1 MVPEFIITIDNFEGP
16 LDLMFHL
23 IKENKLD
30 LFDLD
35 VLVLANQY
43 IAYIKA
49 MEELNLEIASE
60 YLVELAYLLEYK
72 SKKLLPK
79 EKSELEGEY
88 EDVNPDELVARLLE
102 YKKYQEISRELD
114 RLAKERE
121 RLLEK
126 PASSL
131 IDQWVKEADTKIEA
145 MAVYQ
150 LFNAMERCQR
160 RFAVLEPLRIQTAER
175 EMTVEERI
183 EQVRKLIVG
192 LPEVFSFD
200 ELCRDAQDRLT
211 VIMTFLAILEM
222 LKNQALIY
230 HSKGDNIYFRR
241 GGTYEK

>member
-1 MVPEFIITIDNFEGP
+1 MVPDFIITIDKFEGP

-49 MEELNLEIASE
+49 MEEMNLEIASE

-88 EDVNPDELVARLLE
+88 EDVDPDELVARLLE
-102 YKKYQEISRELD
+102 YKKYQEISHELD

-131 IDQWVKEADTKIEA
+131 IDQWVKEADTKIEPL
-145 MAVYQ
+145 AVYQ

-160 RFAVLEPLRIQTAER
+160 RFAVLEPLKIQTAER

-183 EQVRKLIVG
+183 AQVRKLISK

-200 ELCRDAQDRLT
+200 DLCQDADSRLT
-211 VIMTFLAILEM
+211 VIMTFLSILEM

-230 HSKGDNIYFRR
+230 HTKGDNIYFHR
-241 GGTYEK
+241 GGSYEK